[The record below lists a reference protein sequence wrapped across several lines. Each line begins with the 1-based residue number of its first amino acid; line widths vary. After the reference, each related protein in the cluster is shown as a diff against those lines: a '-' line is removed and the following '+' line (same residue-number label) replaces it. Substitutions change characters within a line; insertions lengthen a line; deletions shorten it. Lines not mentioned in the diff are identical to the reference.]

1 MLKGTQDGDNVDI
14 SAARDHSELTAR
26 ALEEAM
32 YQAGDILTKLNH
44 AQPTHCLHGDP
55 ERFLEVAL
63 EETGRAAR
71 GLYHGHT
78 VEGKKD
84 DKAVL
89 SLFGPGGRFH
99 WADPVL
105 EEPTAMITPK
115 KRTRSGQQ
123 ASAKADKGGGSGSS
137 TRKSARRAKK
147 ADIAAAR
154 HSDSG
159 DQDKGLDE
167 DERDHERDDEDHD
180 HGGPASGPSWK
191 TDIRPRPRRKVPT
204 PSDDS
209 EDDMQLEE
217 SLKGSPEL

>member
-1 MLKGTQDGDNVDI
+1 MLKGTDDGDNVDI
-14 SAARDHSELTAR
+14 SAARDHSELTGR

-32 YQAGDILTKLNH
+32 FHAGDILTKLNH
-44 AQPTHCLHGDP
+44 AQPTHRLTGDP

-71 GLYHGHT
+71 GLYHGHN

-123 ASAKADKGGGSGSS
+123 ASAKADKGGGSHSS

-154 HSDSG
+154 HH
-159 DQDKGLDE
+159 DE
-167 DERDHERDDEDHD
+167 DEHDHERDDEDERDHD

-191 TDIRPRPRRKVPT
+191 TDNRVRPRRKVST

-217 SLKGSPEL
+217 SLKGSP